1 MQLLT
6 PTLSRRAR
14 SSGLLGPLLS
24 RFQHTQVPSSGTHS
38 LQPQLHRPLSQPTY
52 YSHPFLMTAAEV
64 TPAITRSEYVSRRRN
79 LATLLPPN
87 SLSIFPSN
95 PQLYMTEDVP
105 YLYHHNTDLY
115 YISGVVEPSACLIAF
130 RPADA
135 ADTQYTL
142 FVTDRDP
149 SKELWDGPFCG
160 PSDDVR
166 EYFAVNDVL
175 PTTSLPSFVTD
186 HLPILD
192 SFHFDS
198 SINPQLIAL
207 LSQLETP
214 QRERLVSRWRQ
225 GTPPKTFLLPLRL
238 QKSSAEIGLL
248 RKGASIIAHALND
261 AMAAYRATD
270 DFRIPERAIDAV
282 IEYEC
287 KRRGATRM
295 AFPSVVASGA
305 NATILHYMRNDS
317 RAVSGDFVMVDAG
330 CEVHGYC
337 SDVSRSWPVSGTFSS
352 PQRELYHLVLET
364 HQRCIEISREGCV
377 VDGSVV
383 SMDHLHL
390 ISTRML
396 TDGLLQLGFLK
407 GHSLESALATGA
419 YSTYFPHSIGHYLGM
434 DVHDTHRLSKSLP
447 LRRNMVITIEPGLY
461 CRPDDEEVP
470 KAFRGIGMRV
480 EDDVVVG
487 NSTTSPDV
495 LSADA
500 VRDLDEIEA
509 LVGSRP
515 R

>member
-1 MQLLT
+1 M
-6 PTLSRRAR
+6 S
-14 SSGLLGPLLS
+14 
-24 RFQHTQVPSSGTHS
+24 
-38 LQPQLHRPLSQPTY
+38 
-52 YSHPFLMTAAEV
+52 AADV
-64 TPAITRSEYVSRRRN
+64 TPAIPREEFISRRRK
-79 LATLLPPN
+79 LAALLPPN

-105 YLYHHNTDLY
+105 YLYHHNTDLL
-115 YISGVVEPSACLIAF
+115 YISGVAEPSACLIAY
-130 RPADA
+130 RPVDA
-135 ADTQYTL
+135 LGTQYTL
-142 FVTDRDP
+142 FVTNRDP
-149 SKELWDGPFCG
+149 SKELWDGPSCG
-160 PSDDVR
+160 PSDDIR
-166 EYFAVNDVL
+166 EYFAVNDVQ
-175 PTTSLPSFVTD
+175 PTTSLPSFITD
-186 HLPILD
+186 HLPMLD

-198 SINPQLIAL
+198 SINPQLITL
-207 LSQLETP
+207 LSQLDIP
-214 QRERLVSRWRQ
+214 QRQMLTSCWRQ

-238 QKSSAEIGLL
+238 QKSSTEIALL
-248 RKGASIIAHALND
+248 RQGASVIAHALND
-261 AMAAYRATD
+261 AMAAYRATENSHVS
-270 DFRIPERAIDAV
+270 ERAIDAV

-295 AFPSVVASGA
+295 AFPSVVASGT

-330 CEVHGYC
+330 CQVHGYC
-337 SDVSRSWPVSGTFSS
+337 SDVSRSWPLSGKFSS
-352 PQRELYHLVLET
+352 PQRDLYHLVLET
-364 HQRCIEISREGCV
+364 QQRCIEISREDCI
-377 VDGSVV
+377 VDGNVV

-390 ISTRML
+390 ISTRIL

-447 LRRNMVITIEPGLY
+447 LRQNMVITIEPGLY
-461 CRPDDEEVP
+461 CRLDDEKAPE
-470 KAFRGIGMRV
+470 AFRGIGMRV

-495 LSADA
+495 LSAEA
-500 VRDLDEIEA
+500 VRDIDGIET